1 MRLPGDEE
9 ESGMGMPVIYTIVAV
24 SAFVL
29 IILAVV
35 FAANMNKNGSGNAK
49 NKAVKPSA
57 SPTPTAEVQFA
68 EGQEDIEALYR
79 ENKLRAEDLDFW
91 NMYQN
96 NETFIEAEPTPSPSP
111 TPDAEPTD
119 EEKAKDGKHTKVTD
133 KDGKEEWIEISKDIP
148 LNTYD
153 ITNLKIING
162 KMTYY
167 ADGEKCSFLGVDLS
181 KNSGKVDFKFLKE
194 NGIDFVILR
203 LGSRG
208 YESGVVTLDE
218 SFVANITD
226 ALNAGLEVGVSFFSQ
241 AVTVQEAVDEAM
253 FVVSNLVPYQI
264 HYPVVFE
271 MEHITNDDARIDI
284 LNEEDKT
291 EIAQAFL
298 STIENEGYR
307 ALLYGDKSWLLTE
320 LLPEELLPEYDVMLS
335 DQSTIPDYPY
345 QFRLWKYAVNQEIDG
360 VENDA
365 SYIISFVDYTRK

>member
-1 MRLPGDEE
+1 M
-9 ESGMGMPVIYTIVAV
+9 
-24 SAFVL
+24 
-29 IILAVV
+29 
-35 FAANMNKNGSGNAK
+35 
-49 NKAVKPSA
+49 
-57 SPTPTAEVQFA
+57 
-68 EGQEDIEALYR
+68 
-79 ENKLRAEDLDFW
+79 
-91 NMYQN
+91 
-96 NETFIEAEPTPSPSP
+96 
-111 TPDAEPTD
+111 
-119 EEKAKDGKHTKVTD
+119 
-133 KDGKEEWIEISKDIP
+133 
-148 LNTYD
+148 
-153 ITNLKIING
+153 
-162 KMTYY
+162 
-167 ADGEKCSFLGVDLS
+167 
-181 KNSGKVDFKFLKE
+181 DFKFLKE

-335 DQSTIPDYPY
+335 DQSAIPDYPY